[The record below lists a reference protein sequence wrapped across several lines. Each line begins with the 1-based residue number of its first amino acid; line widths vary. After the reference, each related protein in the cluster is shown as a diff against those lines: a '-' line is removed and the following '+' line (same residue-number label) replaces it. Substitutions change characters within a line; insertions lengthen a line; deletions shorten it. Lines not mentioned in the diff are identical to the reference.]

1 MANNFN
7 LFMSKYATEAG
18 FEVKTA
24 DDFSECYVT
33 GVTLGDVG
41 TGLMI
46 NLGMVCSIIPSA
58 LVVTDAGET
67 KQITYRI
74 HFRTS
79 VGGEVIWL
87 YDAKNKFYA
96 DYQRLVN
103 ARSDY

>member
-18 FEVKTA
+18 FEVKTG
-24 DDFSECYVT
+24 DDFTECYVT

-46 NLGMVCSIIPSA
+46 NLGMVCSVIPSA
-58 LVVTDAGET
+58 LVIGSGESQ
-67 KQITYRI
+67 KITYRI
-74 HFRTS
+74 HFRTPA
-79 VGGEVIWL
+79 GGEVVWL
-87 YDAKNKFYA
+87 YDSKNKFYA